1 MILLS
6 DIMGFALPILLWPMV
21 LTFWKRHEV
30 VGIDARKDRKT
41 SKKRLTP
48 RMKVNWPVSIRTVM
62 GTLRGRATDVGVKG
76 AGLLCVQP
84 LSPGEVI
91 QVTVEAP
98 GHPIEVEAE
107 VVRCDTRHRAR
118 HEAPYH
124 GIGVFFR
131 EISEEDR
138 SFLAALGEASISE
151 KTTENIQDQ
160 RVFIFRPK
168 ARNKSPL
175 PQNVVIRS

>member
-1 MILLS
+1 VILLA
-6 DIMGFALPILLWPMV
+6 DITGFALPILLLPMV
-21 LTFWKRHEV
+21 LTFWKRHDV
-30 VGIDARKDRKT
+30 VGIDARKDRKA

-48 RMKVNWPVSIRTVM
+48 RVKVNWPVSIRTVM
-62 GTLRGRATDVGVKG
+62 GIVRGRVIDMGVEG

-84 LSPGEVI
+84 LSPAEVI

-98 GHPIEVEAE
+98 GHPIEVGAE

-131 EISEEDR
+131 SISDDDR
-138 SFLAALGEASISE
+138 AFLATLVEASISE
-151 KTTENIQDQ
+151 TASEDIQEQ
-160 RVFIFRPK
+160 RVFAFRPR
-168 ARNKSPL
+168 ARR
-175 PQNVVIRS
+175 NVSLRQKVVTR